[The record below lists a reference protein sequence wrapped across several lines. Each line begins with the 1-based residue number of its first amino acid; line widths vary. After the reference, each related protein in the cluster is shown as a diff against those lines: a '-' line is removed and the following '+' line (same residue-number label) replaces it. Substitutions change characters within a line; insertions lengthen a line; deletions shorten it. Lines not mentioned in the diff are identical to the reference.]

1 MYVLCNI
8 DLCRSKHCRGKFKP
22 IVFNTY
28 LFSLVD
34 KDRREFLIGLVFL
47 WFVAK
52 GGKIQIH
59 SRQEKIKKFKLYFL
73 FAKVSRNSWVL
84 FLMVSEWRQW
94 NCFMLPNNFFWPNIF
109 QIFWPTVK
117 KMKKNHSGIPFS
129 YLRKRRQS
137 LLFDFPNNFIF
148 MKLEAF
154 FNIEFWNSNSNQ
166 NQIGWSGRVQWQIIF
181 HLLSL
186 CIQGDSA
193 LMLVIWK

>member
-1 MYVLCNI
+1 MIRCQ
-8 DLCRSKHCRGKFKP
+8 
-22 IVFNTY
+22 
-28 LFSLVD
+28 
-34 KDRREFLIGLVFL
+34 RRQNSNSQQ
-47 WFVAK
+47 ARK
-52 GGKIQIH
+52 KI
-59 SRQEKIKKFKLYFL
+59 KLYFL

-94 NCFMLPNNFFWPNIF
+94 NCFMLSNNFFGLVFFKFSDPLWRK
-109 QIFWPTVK
+109 WK
-117 KMKKNHSGIPFS
+117 KKHSGIPFS

>member
-59 SRQEKIKKFKLYFL
+59 SRQEKKSSYISFLQEFQGTLEFCSLWFLNGDNEIVSCYLTISFGLIFFKFSDPL
-73 FAKVSRNSWVL
+73 
-84 FLMVSEWRQW
+84 WRKW
-94 NCFMLPNNFFWPNIF
+94 
-109 QIFWPTVK
+109 
-117 KMKKNHSGIPFS
+117 KKNHSGIPFS

-186 CIQGDSA
+186 CIQGDCA

>member
-59 SRQEKIKKFKLYFL
+59 SRQKKWKKSSYISFLQEFQGTLKYCSLWFLNGDREIVSCYRTISFGLIYFKFSDPL
-73 FAKVSRNSWVL
+73 
-84 FLMVSEWRQW
+84 WR
-94 NCFMLPNNFFWPNIF
+94 
-109 QIFWPTVK
+109 K
-117 KMKKNHSGIPFS
+117 KHSGIPFS

-154 FNIEFWNSNSNQ
+154 FNIKFWNSNSNQ

>member
-1 MYVLCNI
+1 MIRCQRRQNSN
-8 DLCRSKHCRGKFKP
+8 SKQARKNK
-22 IVFNTY
+22 
-28 LFSLVD
+28 
-34 KDRREFLIGLVFL
+34 
-47 WFVAK
+47 
-52 GGKIQIH
+52 KIQVIFPFCK
-59 SRQEKIKKFKLYFL
+59 SFKELLSIVPYGFWM
-73 FAKVSRNSWVL
+73 ATV
-84 FLMVSEWRQW
+84 
-94 NCFMLPNNFFWPNIF
+94 NFFWPSNSIF

-117 KMKKNHSGIPFS
+117 KMKKKHSGIPFS

>member
-1 MYVLCNI
+1 MKSNKSKIFFVKLHFWQFFKLFPSSKLIFGHFWNCKKWNLVKNI
-8 DLCRSKHCRGKFKP
+8 REIELFDFTSFLGWTFSNFLSHYDSK
-22 IVFNTY
+22 
-28 LFSLVD
+28 
-34 KDRREFLIGLVFL
+34 
-47 WFVAK
+47 W
-52 GGKIQIH
+52 
-59 SRQEKIKKFKLYFL
+59 KIK
-73 FAKVSRNSWVL
+73 
-84 FLMVSEWRQW
+84 
-94 NCFMLPNNFFWPNIF
+94 NI
-109 QIFWPTVK
+109 
-117 KMKKNHSGIPFS
+117 GRLS
-129 YLRKRRQS
+129 YLWKRRQS

>member
-1 MYVLCNI
+1 MIRCQ
-8 DLCRSKHCRGKFKP
+8 
-22 IVFNTY
+22 
-28 LFSLVD
+28 
-34 KDRREFLIGLVFL
+34 RRQNSNSQQ
-47 WFVAK
+47 ARK
-52 GGKIQIH
+52 NKKIQVMFPFCK
-59 SRQEKIKKFKLYFL
+59 SFKELLSIVPYG
-73 FAKVSRNSWVL
+73 
-84 FLMVSEWRQW
+84 
-94 NCFMLPNNFFWPNIF
+94 FWMA
-109 QIFWPTVK
+109 TVK
-117 KMKKNHSGIPFS
+117 LFHVIEQFLLAWYISNFLTHCEENEKKKNSGIPFS

-154 FNIEFWNSNSNQ
+154 FNIKFWNSNSNQ

>member
-1 MYVLCNI
+1 MIRCQRRQNSNSQQARKNEKIQVIFPFCK
-8 DLCRSKHCRGKFKP
+8 SFKELLSIVP
-22 IVFNTY
+22 YGFWMATVNFFGLVIVFFK
-28 LFSLVD
+28 FSD
-34 KDRREFLIGLVFL
+34 PL
-47 WFVAK
+47 WRK
-52 GGKIQIH
+52 W
-59 SRQEKIKKFKLYFL
+59 KKK
-73 FAKVSRNSWVL
+73 
-84 FLMVSEWRQW
+84 
-94 NCFMLPNNFFWPNIF
+94 
-109 QIFWPTVK
+109 
-117 KMKKNHSGIPFS
+117 HSGIPFS

>member
-59 SRQEKIKKFKLYFL
+59 SRQEKKSSCISFLQKFQGTLEYCSLWFLNGDNEIVSCYQTILFGLIFFKFSDPLWRKWKKK
-73 FAKVSRNSWVL
+73 
-84 FLMVSEWRQW
+84 
-94 NCFMLPNNFFWPNIF
+94 
-109 QIFWPTVK
+109 
-117 KMKKNHSGIPFS
+117 HSGIPFS

>member
-1 MYVLCNI
+1 MIRCQRRQNSNSQQARKKNQVIFPFCKSFKELLSIVPYGFWMATMKLKQFFFGLI
-8 DLCRSKHCRGKFKP
+8 FFKFSDP
-22 IVFNTY
+22 
-28 LFSLVD
+28 
-34 KDRREFLIGLVFL
+34 L
-47 WFVAK
+47 WRK
-52 GGKIQIH
+52 
-59 SRQEKIKKFKLYFL
+59 
-73 FAKVSRNSWVL
+73 W
-84 FLMVSEWRQW
+84 
-94 NCFMLPNNFFWPNIF
+94 
-109 QIFWPTVK
+109 
-117 KMKKNHSGIPFS
+117 KKNHSGIPFS

>member
-1 MYVLCNI
+1 MIRCQRRQNSNSQQA
-8 DLCRSKHCRGKFKP
+8 RKFKNKFQVIFP
-22 IVFNTY
+22 FCKSFKELLSIVPYCFWMATMK
-28 LFSLVD
+28 LFHVI
-34 KDRREFLIGLVFL
+34 E
-47 WFVAK
+47 
-52 GGKIQIH
+52 Q
-59 SRQEKIKKFKLYFL
+59 
-73 FAKVSRNSWVL
+73 
-84 FLMVSEWRQW
+84 
-94 NCFMLPNNFFWPNIF
+94 FFWPSIF

-117 KMKKNHSGIPFS
+117 KMKKKHSGIPFS